1 MARPR
6 AKLDLWAKNYRG
18 IPPVLQEFLD
28 TFFGHE
34 KDVFE
39 IKGKLVE
46 EPESS
51 RDEVEEATVKVTV
64 KHPGLGPNSIARK
77 LYQEATGRQVPRGKE
92 SLSFTIRVKER
103 KDPNQ
108 TEIPLEKKE

>member
-28 TFFGHE
+28 TFFGHD